1 MPLDWSR
8 LEFIYQGANDAADA
22 ADVLAEYIEYIA
34 NKSLLRYKYIVQYGG
49 KSGESV
55 WTHIMNLVT
64 VIEKLRPLFQL
75 NADEMR
81 CLLLALTIHD
91 LNKVDAYGKSPN
103 GKNASY
109 ANAASKTN
117 IVQELDMLDATSF
130 FPDWSDYRFDIT
142 YLAHA
147 HQEGSMVETVLN
159 QREIDKCHLNM
170 DRLEGPL
177 KFLMKAADVSDNSHS
192 GDFTQRHEKHIRDKL
207 RDHVNSALNA
217 DGHPR
222 RYRFVGHHLAE
233 QRGLTTNVMHNVIV
247 TYMLETYG
255 KEACIDLLYHPE
267 GVDYLLDRKIP
278 FTWTRE
284 TQQTVAERIGQ
295 RFAKLQSDQLAQFI
309 KATPSGIGVDDAAMQ
324 SGASIE
330 VIFGII
336 ANVVVR
342 KQYRL
347 EWREERNRL
356 VRSDLTDALSNEK
369 ISTEVKEQINA
380 LLQETNLVPTDEEVL
395 KRGEFVTAYRNFLK
409 DHRSEQLKA
418 VKQDA
423 WSRVARLFQLSET
436 SDALYA
442 QVDPYRR
449 GYFLARDLSTRD
461 VEAMVLDALEDMKQ
475 LEAQA
480 AKVQAARKPKKSS
493 SEETVEISPDVD
505 EIPLLASFDTAYIVD
520 YLERHLEVWDSL
532 ADTSVH
538 TRPVQTIDFAETLR
552 RYADPRQPH
561 KQCCYCGSALKAD
574 EWMAIQVPPNIGVQS
589 FSNRLEAGSNRDPKR
604 NVCDICRTQFILEK
618 LAWRSHRDKQGG
630 EQVTF
635 YLHLFPYSYFTQ
647 PMLLAW
653 WQSITNLRDTDHSA
667 LFLDTQEYFSEWE
680 RYNELQAEVSPRYY
694 RSSTEGLGMPTFADA
709 LSNTPVLPLIISGG
723 NYGIQFLIAL
733 EKTALLARWFDSR
746 VILSRMPVPSLNLAN
761 EYIGN
766 EPDKPDKPGEP
777 VALLVENPPQSMS
790 WLVPQTAFIR
800 KDVDTMCRK
809 LCKVHQLADRLAAR
823 DEKFEEKIY
832 DLVVAAASDPLAL
845 YYEVD
850 RLIEQQVMRKK
861 GRKPEYQAM
870 SLSHAIAPV
879 LTELTKL

>member
-1 MPLDWSR
+1 MPVDWRS
-8 LEFIYQGANDAADA
+8 LELIYPSAGDSADA
-22 ADVLAEYIEYIA
+22 TEVLAEYIECVA
-34 NKSLLRYKYIVQYGG
+34 NKHLLRYKYIVQYGS
-49 KSGESV
+49 KEGESV

-64 VIEKLRPLFQL
+64 TIEKLRPLFHL
-75 NADEMR
+75 NSDEMR

-91 LNKVDAYGKSPN
+91 LNKIDPYSKSPN
-103 GKNASY
+103 GRDASY
-109 ANAASKTN
+109 VNAASKEH
-117 IVQELDMLDATSF
+117 IVQELDKLDATNF
-130 FPDWSDYRFDIT
+130 FSNWRNYQFDII

-159 QREIDKCHLNM
+159 QHEIDQCRLDM

-192 GDFTQRHEKHIRDKL
+192 GDYAQRHERHIRDKL

-217 DGHPR
+217 DAYPR

-233 QRGLTTNVMHNVIV
+233 QRGLMTNVMHNEIV
-247 TYMLETYG
+247 AYMLETYG

-278 FTWTRE
+278 FTWAPE
-284 TQQTVAERIGQ
+284 TQQAVAERIGQ
-295 RFAKLQSDQLAQFI
+295 RFAKLQFDQLAQFI
-309 KATPSGIGVDDAAMQ
+309 KATPSGISVDDAAMQ

-336 ANVVVR
+336 ANVVAR
-342 KQYRL
+342 KQYRI

-356 VRSDLTDALSNEK
+356 VRSDLVDVLSDEK
-369 ISTEVKEQINA
+369 VSDNVKEQIKV
-380 LLQETNLVPTDEEVL
+380 LLQEANLVPGDEVVL

-409 DHRSEQLKA
+409 DHRADQLKA

-423 WSRVARLFQLSET
+423 WSRVTRLFQLPEA

-442 QVDPYRR
+442 LVDPYRR
-449 GYFLARDLSTRD
+449 GYFLARDLPVRD
-461 VEAMVLDALEDMKQ
+461 VEVMVFDALEDMQQ

-480 AKVQAARKPKKSS
+480 AKAQETRKSKKAQP
-493 SEETVEISPDVD
+493 EETVEVSP
-505 EIPLLASFDTAYIVD
+505 EAEEASLPAAFDTAYIVD

-532 ADTSVH
+532 ADTSAH
-538 TRPVQTIDFAETLR
+538 TRPMQAIDFAETLR
-552 RYADPRQPH
+552 RYADARQLH
-561 KQCCYCGSALKAD
+561 KQCCYCGSALKAN

-635 YLHLFPYSYFTQ
+635 YLHLFPYSYFTR

-653 WQSITNLRDTDHSA
+653 WQSIERLRDTDHTA
-667 LFLDTQEYFSEWE
+667 LFLDTRGYFSEWE
-680 RYNELQAEVSPRYY
+680 RYNDLQVEVSPRYY
-694 RSSTEGLGMPTFADA
+694 RSSIEGLGIPTLSDA

-723 NYGIQFLIAL
+723 NYGLQFLLAL
-733 EKTALLARWFDSR
+733 EKTALLANWFDSR

-761 EYIGN
+761 EHIG
-766 EPDKPDKPGEP
+766 DEP

-790 WLVPQTAFIR
+790 WLVPQTAITR
-800 KDVDTMCRK
+800 KGVETLCRK
-809 LCKVHQLADRLAAR
+809 LCKVHQLADKLTAR
-823 DEKFEEKIY
+823 DEKFEETIY
-832 DLVVAAASDPLAL
+832 DFVVAAASDPLAL

-850 RLIEQQVMRKK
+850 RLTEQQVTRKK